1 MTIKIKA
8 RRRTIKKA
16 EDVIQIR
23 IPVGLKA
30 ALSKRA
36 RAEGSTVSAISR
48 GALCA
53 LVGWLPEDTTKENK
67 DE

>member
-1 MTIKIKA
+1 MTIKIRS
-8 RRRTIKKA
+8 RRRVINKA
-16 EDVIQIR
+16 EDKIQIR

-48 GALCA
+48 DALCA
-53 LVGWLPEDTTKENK
+53 LVGWLPEDKTKEDK